1 MNSDIN
7 YEAMTPLDVERHLSR
22 LRVEMPKAVIALREA
37 RRVEVR
43 ARAAF
48 KAERRRALLSADCP
62 KPSRDGH
69 TVAYRD
75 AWVEAQS
82 EKSEWSY
89 DVARVAREAAEDHV
103 KGLRDESMILMA
115 LGKSVNTAYQ
125 MAGAHT

>member
-1 MNSDIN
+1 MSTDVA
-7 YEAMTPLDVERHLSR
+7 YEAMTPVDVERHLSR
-22 LRVEMPKAVIALREA
+22 LHVEIPKAVIALREA
-37 RRVEVR
+37 RRSEVR

-82 EKSEWSY
+82 EKSEWTY
-89 DVARVAREAAEDHV
+89 DLARVSREAAEDHV
-103 KGLRDESMILMA
+103 RGLRDESMVLMS
-115 LGKSVNTAYQ
+115 LGRSVNAAYQ
-125 MAGAHT
+125 MAGAH